1 MLPLKIQNGVGD
13 ARKEE
18 IPRGLTTSR
27 KQQIVFNLFQVFVVE
42 FLGMVEVD
50 MLLTPKSRS
59 YHLGSDFRLR
69 QVRQG
74 ITLCAEEL
82 FFPWS
87 VMGSQALLHGLGTQA
102 LGEIEPDP
110 SAVFHSVCFHP
121 SPSVEIL
128 WCEANMYYGWNTT
141 PTVRWFVFF
150 DRLPQTGRMI
160 SSLGSR
166 RNFGLRVHVSCHCP
180 KLSIEQRKVE
190 KKTAGL

>member
-121 SPSVEIL
+121 SPSFLESRVAQSKTGHRNRVGLCPSNTESNLCPLDGARRKRVER
-128 WCEANMYYGWNTT
+128 A
-141 PTVRWFVFF
+141 
-150 DRLPQTGRMI
+150 LPVVPVI
-160 SSLGSR
+160 
-166 RNFGLRVHVSCHCP
+166 SCH
-180 KLSIEQRKVE
+180 
-190 KKTAGL
+190 